1 MQNNYEIIKIMN
13 NNIILVKNLQTDNEA
28 VLVGKGI
35 GFGKKTNSL
44 VKISK
49 NAIEKMFIT
58 YDEKLKKDYFEIIDS
73 IDNVIIETCSEII
86 LKAEEVL
93 GKLNSRIH
101 IVLTD
106 HISFA
111 LERMNMGL
119 TIENPFINEIRIL
132 YKKEYE
138 IAVEARQLLNKR
150 MNIDIGEGEVGFI
163 ALHINAAKLNK
174 EVKETLKETRLIK
187 ELVAI
192 IEKELNYKIENSIT
206 YNRLIDHLKGCIHRV
221 RTKTTVN
228 NPLIEILKKE
238 FSESFDIALKIKER
252 LDEELDEKIPI
263 GELGYLTIH
272 INRVKNV
279 KNA

>member
-73 IDNVIIETCSEII
+73 IDNVIIETCFEII